1 MSLHRLRQ
9 SLKLGVE
16 YTPSST
22 ELFVDWLFYSI
33 HLRIAFAETE
43 LRPSKMQNPTLR
55 AAFRGALAYVFAAR
69 RAWGLSRSSSW
80 PRARPAAASA
90 VAIPLPMPLDAPLTT
105 ATLPVS
111 LLIVLSLPWCRCAA
125 GDARRQFLPGT
136 WTIMLTVVSDLNTR
150 TSNGNAMFIE
160 FQKTALDRS

>member
-1 MSLHRLRQ
+1 
-9 SLKLGVE
+9 
-16 YTPSST
+16 
-22 ELFVDWLFYSI
+22 
-33 HLRIAFAETE
+33 
-43 LRPSKMQNPTLR
+43 MQNPTLR

-150 TSNGNAMFIE
+150 TSNGERHVHRIPKNSIR
-160 FQKTALDRS
+160 QKLSRAIMTHVHLAGAIPTFFLGGANLSRA